1 MLPHV
6 HSVHGDLDGGGG
18 NPLRKVKL
26 ALVVTSIGISI
37 TGCMSREDPVNPSKS
52 PTHSYRAFS
61 DAQAVSIKGAAG
73 DAMEP
78 FISRDGVFLLF
89 NTSNVAPHIAS
100 LQFATH
106 KSTQT
111 FASQGDIRGVNESR
125 ALSGTPT
132 MDRDRNLYFVSPRT
146 YSRTLSTIYTGRFT
160 SGKVTGVHLV
170 PGISPRT
177 PGVVD
182 FDVEVSSDGSTL
194 YVSVGHFDGGTA
206 PTSSSLAI
214 FEKAGNRFV
223 PDRGSADIL
232 HAVNVPGELTYA
244 ASISANGLELF
255 FTRANPAGGGGVPAV
270 YRAVRGR
277 LGQPFGQVEPV
288 AAITGFAEAPSISAD
303 GTTLYYHHL
312 VGSHFEVT
320 EVTRPR
326 SETP

>member
-1 MLPHV
+1 M
-6 HSVHGDLDGGGG
+6 GM
-18 NPLRKVKL
+18 
-26 ALVVTSIGISI
+26 SI
-37 TGCMSREDPVNPSKS
+37 TGCMSREVPVNPSKS
-52 PTHSYRAFS
+52 PTNSYGAFS
-61 DAQAVSIKGAAG
+61 DAQAVSIQGDTG

-78 FISRDGVFLLF
+78 FISRDGAFLLF

-100 LQFATH
+100 LQFAMRI
-106 KSTQT
+106 SAQT
-111 FASQGDIRGVNESR
+111 FAYRGDIRGVNESH

-132 MDRDRNLYFVSPRT
+132 MDRDQDLYFVSPRS
-146 YSRTLSTIYTGRFT
+146 YSKTLSTIYTGRFT

-182 FDVEVSSDGSTL
+182 FDVEVSSDGAIL

-206 PTSSSLAI
+206 PASSSLAI
-214 FEKAGNRFV
+214 FDKSGSRFV
-223 PDRGSADIL
+223 PDPGSADIL

-244 ASISANGLELF
+244 ASISADGLELF
-255 FTRANPAGGGGVPAV
+255 FTRANPAGGGAPAV
-270 YRAVRGR
+270 YRAVRSR
-277 LGQPFGQVEPV
+277 LRQPFGQVERV

-303 GTTLYYHHL
+303 GTTLYYHRL
-312 VGSHFEVT
+312 VGNHFEVA